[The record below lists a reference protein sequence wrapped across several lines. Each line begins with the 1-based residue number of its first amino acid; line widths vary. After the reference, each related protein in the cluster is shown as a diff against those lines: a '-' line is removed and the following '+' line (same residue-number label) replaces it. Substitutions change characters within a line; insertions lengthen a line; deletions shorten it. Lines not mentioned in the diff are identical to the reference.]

1 MKSKNEICRLHGG
14 KSRNEIRRV
23 YGLKMRIFLSLFIPV
38 VYVVLTSSGG
48 GSTPAWQKENVS
60 FLMMNLEIG
69 ATMKEH
75 DRQKEMREKQA
86 LNASMEAANKSQWNA
101 FKDKITKVQDR
112 LRIVSFALQAI
123 PTGVAMSREVKKI
136 IKNQTAIINEINTA
150 PYSIVTVLPSE
161 VHFVDDLQMVTR
173 LITGIILSYGAIN
186 QMEKSERKILL
197 DYAFGEVK
205 TLSRNSTHM
214 LLKVRDIKAK
224 VLRNKRAFQYYVN
237 RDKQVVENIMKHI
250 KSF

>member
-1 MKSKNEICRLHGG
+1 MKK
-14 KSRNEIRRV
+14 K
-23 YGLKMRIFLSLFIPV
+23 IFLSLFIST
-38 VYVVLTSSGG
+38 VYIIITSSGG
-48 GSTPAWQKENVS
+48 SSTPAWQKENVS
-60 FLMMNLEIG
+60 FPMMNIEIN

-75 DRQKEMREKQA
+75 DRQKEMRKNQA
-86 LNASMEAANKSQWNA
+86 LNAGIESTNRNEWNS
-101 FKDKITKVQDR
+101 FKDKVTKIQDR
-112 LRIVSFALQAI
+112 LRVVSFALQAI

-136 IKNQTAIINEINTA
+136 TQNQTLIIDELSTA
-150 PYSIVTVLPSE
+150 PYSIITVLPSG
-161 VHFVDDLQMVTR
+161 VQYVDDLQMVTR

-197 DYAFGEVK
+197 DYALGEVK

-214 LLKVRDIKAK
+214 LLKIRDIKAK

-237 RDKQVVENIMKHI
+237 RDRQVVENIMKNI

>member
-1 MKSKNEICRLHGG
+1 MKSKNEIRRLYGG
-14 KSRNEIRRV
+14 K
-23 YGLKMRIFLSLFIPV
+23 KKFFLSVFIPM
-38 VYVVLTSSGG
+38 VYIVITSSGG

-60 FLMMNLEIG
+60 FPMMDLEIN

-75 DRQKEMREKQA
+75 DRQKEMRQNQA
-86 LNASMEAANKSQWNA
+86 LNAGIETVNKNEWNS
-101 FKDKITKVQDR
+101 FKDKVVKIQDR

-123 PTGVAMSREVKKI
+123 PTGVAISREMGKI
-136 IKNQTAIINEINTA
+136 NQNQVAIIDEISTA
-150 PYSIVTVLPSE
+150 PYSIATVLPSG
-161 VHFVDDLQMVTR
+161 VQYVDDLQMVLR

-197 DYAFGEVK
+197 DYALGEVK

-214 LLKVRDIKAK
+214 LLKIRDIKAK

-237 RDKQVVENIMKHI
+237 RDKQVVENIVKNI